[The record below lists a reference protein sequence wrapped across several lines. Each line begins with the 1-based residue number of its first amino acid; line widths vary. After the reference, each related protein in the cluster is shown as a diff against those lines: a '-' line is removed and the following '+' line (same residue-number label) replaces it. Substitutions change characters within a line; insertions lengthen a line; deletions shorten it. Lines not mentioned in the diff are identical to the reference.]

1 MRKALA
7 IILLCL
13 CFSLRLKAEYVD
25 HRGHNVDSLEMVMAR
40 WTAAELAEAD
50 ESDLKSVALDL
61 EELMHGFNQTNSVKS
76 EYYAR
81 ILLGVSQRMR
91 WRHYEQ
97 LAAKNI
103 GQHFWAKEKYD
114 SAAFYY
120 GVAMKAVDMM
130 STTDTLAVSG
140 DKYSQKTIDD
150 VLSQMYGTLGNLYS
164 EMDSI
169 DMAMAYYKKA
179 GELFRKND
187 WNNSSS
193 ALYYNMG
200 ETMRGENEYKKAEEY
215 YLESLKYSRLAEDS
229 LAVATAYK
237 GLGSLYLDMHKTAKA
252 MRFLDEANNYFAD
265 HEDEE
270 LQFRME
276 SLDYTEQVRSLQ
288 NKRLTL
294 IIMLLVAFILMS
306 IVALLMFK
314 GLKHE
319 VREKKELS
327 QVLEETVV
335 DIRPFSDRNDIK
347 LKPKEKQV
355 LDLIAKGYTNAE
367 IAEAMCLSPET
378 IKWYK
383 KKFFAM
389 FDASNSA
396 ELIRNVTESGLL

>member
-1 MRKALA
+1 MRKALP
-7 IILLCL
+7 ILLFLL
-13 CFSLRLKAEYVD
+13 CFCCRAHAEYVD
-25 HRGHNVDSLEMVMAR
+25 HRGHNVDSLENVMAG
-40 WTAAELAEAD
+40 WTARMLDEAGEAELKDVAE
-50 ESDLKSVALDL
+50 DL
-61 EELMHGFNQTNSVKS
+61 EELMYGFLQTNSVKS
-76 EYYAR
+76 EYYSR
-81 ILLGVSQRMR
+81 MLLRLSQRMR

-103 GQHFWAKEKYD
+103 GQHFWAKDNYD

-120 GVAMKAVDMM
+120 EVALKAVEMM
-130 STTDTLAVSG
+130 STVDTLAVSG

-150 VLSQMYGTLGNLYS
+150 VMSQMYGSLGNLYS
-164 EMDSI
+164 AQDSI
-169 DMAMAYYKKA
+169 DVAMGYYEKA
-179 GELFRKND
+179 GELFKKHD

-193 ALYYNMG
+193 VLYYNMG
-200 ETMRGENEYKKAEEY
+200 ETMRCENEYKKAEDY

-237 GLGSLYLDMHKTAKA
+237 GLGSLYLDTHKTAKA
-252 MRFLDEANNYFAD
+252 LRCLDEANKYFAD

-276 SLDYTEQVRSLQ
+276 SLDYTEQVRALQ
-288 NKRLTL
+288 NRRLTTITLLLAALLLMTVVTMFVSKRL
-294 IIMLLVAFILMS
+294 
-306 IVALLMFK
+306 K
-314 GLKHE
+314 RE
-319 VREKKELS
+319 VREKKELA

-335 DIRPFSDRNDIK
+335 DIRPVPGRNGVN

>member
-1 MRKALA
+1 MRKVLA

-13 CFSLRLKAEYVD
+13 CFCLRLKAEYVD
-25 HRGHNVDSLEMVMAR
+25 HRGHNVDSLETVMAR
-40 WTAAELAEAD
+40 WTAVELAEAD
-50 ESDLKSVALDL
+50 ESELKTVAMDL
-61 EELMHGFNQTNSVKS
+61 EELMYGFNQTNSVKS

-81 ILLGVSQRMR
+81 MLLGISKRMG
-91 WRHYEQ
+91 WHDYEQ
-97 LAAKNI
+97 RAAKNI

-120 GVAMKAVDMM
+120 NEAMKAVERM
-130 STTDTLAVSG
+130 SAEDSSMTDGKG
-140 DKYSQKTIDD
+140 DSPDAIDD
-150 VLSQMYGTLGNLYS
+150 ALSQMYGSLGNLYS
-164 EMDSI
+164 MMDSI
-169 DMAMAYYKKA
+169 GTAMAYYEKA
-179 GELFRKND
+179 GDLFKKHE

-193 ALYYNMG
+193 VLYYNMG
-200 ETMRGENEYKKAEEY
+200 ETMRCVNEYKKAEEY
-215 YLESLKYSRLAEDS
+215 YLESLKYSKLAEDS

-237 GLGSLYLDMHKTAKA
+237 GLGSLYLDTHKTAKA
-252 MRFLDEANNYFAD
+252 MRFLDEANKYFAN

-276 SLDYTEQVRSLQ
+276 SLDYTEQVRALQ
-288 NKRLTL
+288 NKRLTAM
-294 IIMLLVAFILMS
+294 IMLLVAFILMS
-306 IVALLMFK
+306 IVTLFVSK
-314 GLKHE
+314 GLKRE
-319 VREKKELS
+319 VREKKELA

-335 DIRPFSDRNDIK
+335 DIRPASEKNGIK

>member
-1 MRKALA
+1 MRKALS
-7 IILLCL
+7 IILLCS
-13 CFSLRLKAEYVD
+13 CISLNLKAEYVD
-25 HRGHNVDSLEMVMAR
+25 HRGHNVDSLETVMAR
-40 WTAAELAEAD
+40 WTAAELADAD
-50 ESDLKSVALDL
+50 ELDLKDVAMDL
-61 EELMHGFNQTNSVKS
+61 EKLMYGFNQTNSVKS
-76 EYYAR
+76 EHYAR
-81 ILLGVSQRMR
+81 LLLGVSQRMR

-150 VLSQMYGTLGNLYS
+150 VMSQMYGALGNLYS

-179 GELFRKND
+179 GELFRKHD
-187 WNNSSS
+187 WNTSSS
-193 ALYYNMG
+193 VLYYNMG
-200 ETMRGENEYKKAEEY
+200 ETMRCANEYKKAEEY
-215 YLESLKYSRLAEDS
+215 YLESLKYSKLAEDS

-237 GLGSLYLDMHKTAKA
+237 GLGSLYLDTHKTAKA
-252 MRFLDEANNYFAD
+252 MRFLDEANKYFAN

-276 SLDYTEQVRSLQ
+276 SLDYTEQVRALQ
-288 NKRLTL
+288 NKRLTAM
-294 IIMLLVAFILMS
+294 IMLLVAFILMS
-306 IVALLMFK
+306 IVTLFVSK
-314 GLKHE
+314 GLKRE
-319 VREKKELS
+319 VREKKELA

-335 DIRPFSDRNDIK
+335 DIRPASEKNGIK